1 MSMVLRL
8 SAPPILFAWCVL
20 NLASVAAQGGATAV
34 SGTVAVNKT
43 TIALKH
49 GRAYGFD
56 SVTAAGKNIALLL
69 ADRPIDEAPLREQ
82 LKIFEGARVVPGA
95 FTGAWAGMFL
105 EKELQGIAF
114 TWGADKKLMLND
126 IYADGQDSQFGL
138 PDDSYVVTLKELSE
152 KRVSGTIKTVK
163 PRLVVGSDGLA
174 VSVDVTFDVP
184 VGPLPK

>member
-1 MSMVLRL
+1 MSMVLQL
-8 SAPPILFAWCVL
+8 SASLFLLASCVL
-20 NLASVAAQGGATAV
+20 SLHAAAGQGGATAV

-69 ADRPIDEAPLREQ
+69 ADRPIDEVPLREQ
-82 LKIFEGARVVPGA
+82 LKIFGGARVVPGA

-105 EKELQGIAF
+105 EKKLQGIAF
-114 TWGADKKLMLND
+114 TWGADKRLMLND

-138 PDDSYVVTLKELSE
+138 PDDSFVVTLKELSE
-152 KRVSGTIKTVK
+152 KRVSGTMTTVK
-163 PRLVVGSDGLA
+163 PRLEVGSDGLA
-174 VSVDVTFDVP
+174 ITVDVTFDVP

>member
-8 SAPPILFAWCVL
+8 SAPLILFAWCAL
-20 NLASVAAQGGATAV
+20 SLTAGATQGGAAAV
-34 SGTVAVNKT
+34 SGTVAVNQT

-69 ADRPIDEAPLREQ
+69 ADRTIDEAPLREQ
-82 LKIFEGARVVPGA
+82 LKIFEAARVVPGA

-105 EKELQGIAF
+105 EKKLQGIAF

-126 IYADGQDSQFGL
+126 IYADGQDSHFGL

-184 VGPLPK
+184 IGPLPK